1 MMNAR
6 QLEKL
11 GVPAECLPAAVLAI
25 QSAAGAGVLRNLNVK
40 QIIKEVVQAPGSH
53 LLDPHFG
60 PFAQAVLDAGTP
72 ALVREP
78 ISYRTWGESGIDP
91 QSHVQMRQACAL
103 PMAVGAA
110 LMPDAHVGYGLPI
123 GGVLALENAVVPYAV
138 GVDIA
143 CRMKLSV
150 LDVPAWQLTDRLKFD
165 LFERAIA
172 KGTRFGVGSVH
183 EKPQDHPVMDRQWWV
198 TRITRESKDKAWK
211 QLGTSGSGNHF
222 VEFGLLTLAQPDSEL
237 GLAAGE
243 YVALLSHSGSRGVGA
258 AVCSTYSAIAR
269 ARLPKKF
276 AALGQLAWL
285 DLDSE
290 AGQEYWAAMNLMG
303 EYAAANHD
311 VIHRLVSKHL
321 GAQIIA
327 GVENHHNFA
336 WKEVHDGQEVVVHRK
351 GATPAGQ
358 GVLGVIPGSMADP
371 AFVVRGRGCAA
382 SLNSASHG
390 AGRRMSRTQ
399 AKQKYSWNAVKKSL
413 EKQGVHVLSA
423 GADEVP
429 GVYKNIEDVMR
440 EQQDLVS
447 IVARFDPKIVKM
459 CGDGSKAED

>member
-1 MMNAR
+1 MNAR

-11 GVPAECLPAAVLAI
+11 GVPAEFVKAAILAI
-25 QSAAGAGVLRNLNVK
+25 QDAAGAGVLRSLNVK
-40 QIIKEVVQAPGSH
+40 QIIKDVMERPEAH
-53 LLDPHFG
+53 LDEPHFG
-60 PFAQAVLDAGTP
+60 TFAQAVLDAGTP
-72 ALVREP
+72 EAVKEP
-78 ISYRTWGESGIDP
+78 IAYRTWGDSGIEPD
-91 QSHVQMRQACAL
+91 SHVQMRQACAL

-150 LDVPAWQLTDRLKFD
+150 LDMPAWSLTDRLKFD
-165 LFERAIA
+165 LFKRAIE

-183 EKPQDHPVMDRQWWV
+183 QKPQEHPVMDRDWWITRV
-198 TRITRESKDKAWK
+198 TRENKDKAWR

-222 VEFGLLTLAQPDSEL
+222 VEFGRLTLTKPDAEL
-237 GLAAGE
+237 GLEAGE
-243 YVALLSHSGSRGVGA
+243 YVALLSHSGSRGAGA
-258 AVCSTYSAIAR
+258 SVCSTYSAIAR
-269 ARLPKKF
+269 AALPKKHESF
-276 AALGQLAWL
+276 GRLAWL
-285 DLDSE
+285 DLDSQ

-311 VIHRLVSKHL
+311 VIHRLVSKLL
-321 GAQIIA
+321 GAKIVA
-327 GVENHHNFA
+327 RVENHHNFA
-336 WKEVHDGQEVVVHRK
+336 WKEMHGGKEVVVHRK
-351 GATPAGQ
+351 GATPAGE
-358 GVLGVIPGSMADP
+358 GALGVIPGSMADP
-371 AFVVRGRGCAA
+371 AFVVRGKGCAE

-390 AGRRMSRTQ
+390 AGRKMSRKQ
-399 AKQKYSWNAVKKSL
+399 AKQKFTWNAVRKNL
-413 EKQGVHVLSA
+413 EQQGVHVLSA

-440 EQQDLVS
+440 EQQDLVE

-459 CGDGSKAED
+459 CGDGSAAED